1 MKNYKLPTKQ
11 LNKWI
16 KFSQA
21 GLQMAITIAICVFLG
36 DWLDRKF
43 PNLYP
48 LFTVVLSLLGVFV
61 AIYSVIR
68 QVMNMSDKS

>member
-16 KFSQA
+16 KFSQM
-21 GLQMAITIAICVFLG
+21 GLQMAIVIAICVFLG
-36 DWLDRKF
+36 DWLDGKF

-68 QVMNMSDKS
+68 RVMNMSDKS